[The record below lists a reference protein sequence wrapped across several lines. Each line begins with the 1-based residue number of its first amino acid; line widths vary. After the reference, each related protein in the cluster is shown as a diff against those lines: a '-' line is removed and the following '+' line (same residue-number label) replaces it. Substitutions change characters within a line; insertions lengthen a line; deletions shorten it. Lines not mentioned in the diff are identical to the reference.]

1 MLLLLLL
8 FSYLIPTLSLSMQQ
22 YNQRVTIDEGKIII
36 ETNGIEI
43 SFSAES
49 RDIPSDKKIHDEQHN
64 DLPRA
69 DCEICMKRVQDF
81 HRFTMKAIHDV
92 YEHDVKPWETCEYC
106 KKNVEDEK
114 NL

>member
-1 MLLLLLL
+1 MEER
-8 FSYLIPTLSLSMQQ
+8 SSSKQTSL
-22 YNQRVTIDEGKIII
+22 K
-36 ETNGIEI
+36 
-43 SFSAES
+43 FHFLPS
-49 RDIPSDKKIHDEQHN
+49 RATFLQTRKIHDEQHN

-81 HRFTMKAIHDV
+81 HRESMKAIHDV
-92 YEHDVKPWETCEYC
+92 YEHDVKPRETCEYC

>member
-1 MLLLLLL
+1 
-8 FSYLIPTLSLSMQQ
+8 MQQ
-22 YNQRVTIDEGKIII
+22 YNQQVTINGGKIII
-36 ETNGIEI
+36 ETNVIEI
-43 SFSAES
+43 SFPTKSS
-49 RDIPSDKKIHDEQHN
+49 DIPSDKKIHDEQHN

-81 HRFTMKAIHDV
+81 HRESMKAIHDV
-92 YEHDVKPWETCEYC
+92 YEHDVKPRETCEYC